1 MTIQRQF
8 TAVPDIQANT
18 KDISPW
24 QAEFL
29 RGIKQNVDLLA
40 GFQGSAFQAVVR
52 GDVTVLP
59 VGSEGITGEFNAAD
73 HVRLATETLLLRQ
86 AVNELIANI
95 K

>member
-1 MTIQRQF
+1 M
-8 TAVPDIQANT
+8 
-18 KDISPW
+18 
-24 QAEFL
+24 
-29 RGIKQNVDLLA
+29 
-40 GFQGSAFQAVVR
+40 VR

-59 VGSEGITGEFNAAD
+59 VDSEGVTGEFNAAD